1 MKRNVTIVTCALL
14 FLVGGAVLYA
24 ESTSTLTIEPSSMKD
39 GETKT
44 FTDNGRTIT
53 IKREG
58 NTTLVQI
65 ADADKTEKLTI
76 TREGGRLRIGRVDSD
91 GAHSFAFG
99 PDRRRII
106 IDGMP
111 LGDFENLPRF
121 REQLPK
127 KDAQNW
133 FVCPKDHT
141 MLKVPEGKE
150 EQTFRCPVDGTV
162 MEKRKGRGFTLFFD
176 DDLFESNLL

>member
-1 MKRNVTIVTCALL
+1 MKRHATALTCALL
-14 FLVGGAVLYA
+14 LLVGGSVLYA
-24 ESTSTLTIEPSSMKD
+24 ESKSTLTIEPSEMKD

-44 FTDNGRTIT
+44 FIDNGKTIT
-53 IKREG
+53 VKREG
-58 NTTLVQI
+58 NTTHVQI
-65 ADADKTEKLTI
+65 ADAENTEKLTI

-91 GAHSFAFG
+91 GIQSFTLG
-99 PDRRRII
+99 PDRRKII

-121 REQLPK
+121 RDLPK
-127 KDAQNW
+127 KNMQSW

-141 MLKVPEGKE
+141 MLRVPEGKE
-150 EQTFRCPVDGTV
+150 DQTFKCPVDGTT

-176 DDLFESNLL
+176 DDMFESNIL